1 VYPGGAVVNI
11 LPPEDREFARF
22 LNDAVHNK
30 PVTPY
35 EAVRQLRRST
45 PVLAAQQRPALCG

>member
-1 VYPGGAVVNI
+1 MVNI

-45 PVLAAQQRPALCG
+45 PMLAAQQRPALCG